1 MGRLL
6 IFVAMVYGVLCVA
19 LYFMQQSFIY
29 FPQQRHRPDVPL
41 LKLAAGDDTI
51 LVTSP

>member
-6 IFVAMVYGVLCVA
+6 IFLAMVYGVLCVA

-29 FPQQRHRPDVPL
+29 FPQQRHRLDVPL